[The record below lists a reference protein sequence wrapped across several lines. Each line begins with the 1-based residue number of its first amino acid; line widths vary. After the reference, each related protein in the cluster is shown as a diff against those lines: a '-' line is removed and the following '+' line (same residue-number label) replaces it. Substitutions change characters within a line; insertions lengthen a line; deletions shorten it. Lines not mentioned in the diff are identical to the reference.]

1 MQVSAPAKIN
11 LFLKVLRSRPDGFH
25 EIETFISPISL
36 CDQIKIDKN
45 KRGQS
50 ISFRCDDPSVPRGS
64 ENLAVRAANAF
75 FTATQTKPA
84 VSIVLK
90 KIIPHGAGLGGGSS
104 DAAAVL
110 LALNQ
115 LFATKL
121 SRQKLAKLGSTIG
134 SDVPFFIF
142 ESAAVCTG
150 RGEIVT
156 PRKLTE
162 QLSILLVKPDFG
174 VSTPWAY
181 RRWQNSRELPGISY
195 VQQDFRGQKLHNDL
209 ERPVFEK
216 FVFLARIKMWLL
228 QRKEVAAALMSGS
241 GSTVFAALRPN
252 VNIDLLAKRVRK
264 ELDREIWTCF
274 CETL

>member
-45 KRGQS
+45 KRGQG

-264 ELDREIWTCF
+264 ELDREIWTCV